1 MDIQLEK
8 QSIIEM
14 IEQTNDL
21 SIIASI
27 KSLFQSEKKD
37 FWDELTEEQKFEIN
51 LSLKEFDEGKYSDF
65 EEFIKPYLE

>member
-8 QSIIEM
+8 ESLIKM

-21 SIIASI
+21 SIIQSI
-27 KSLFQSEKKD
+27 KSIFKSEKKD
-37 FWDELTEEQKFEIN
+37 FWDGLTEEQKEEIN

-65 EEFIKPYLE
+65 EEFIKPYLV